1 MTGEDA
7 PEGQDQAR
15 TAQQANGDAT
25 QALPPCH
32 EPDMAPPAQQTQ
44 RDPSASTVTVDAGN
58 GCRVVIDLRVTVDGG
73 CGGAALP
80 TVSVTDPPDPNTG
93 GGGPDPELPRPLLRR
108 DGDSRNAFVL
118 WSKGANL
125 PEVQSAWEP
134 QFRCNAKSMSAFMT
148 VEPGPFSSYYTGFGV
163 SDLRFAQSATVT
175 MGGKTPAKKP
185 VTLVKAFRCEIKDHT
200 ATTAGGYMTLSF
212 EVTHSPKDGLERAV
226 VVMPA
231 RISKIGGSWTA
242 YSAQGGYSKLDTLAE
257 GSNDVELAGPIKV
270 PEAGVPLYAFVV
282 VSDIGLGE
290 AGAIPFI
297 DSPVYTIG

>member
-1 MTGEDA
+1 MTVQN
-7 PEGQDQAR
+7 PREGQDQPQPEAGS
-15 TAQQANGDAT
+15 GDAT
-25 QALPPCH
+25 QALAPCH
-32 EPDMAPPAQQTQ
+32 EPTDAPRREPQTNN
-44 RDPSASTVTVDAGN
+44 TLTVDAGN
-58 GCRVVIDLRVTVDGG
+58 GCKVVIDLRVTVEGG
-73 CGGAALP
+73 CGGASGAP
-80 TVSVTDPPDPNTG
+80 SVSITDPPDPDDG